1 MAIFKETNAGWLITQ
16 TVDSFTYQ
24 VQGVFAQK
32 PVDQKIRAQM
42 PGLKIIEKDTMPPTL
57 LAHIFNIS
65 KTL

>member
-1 MAIFKETNAGWLITQ
+1 MAIFKETNDGWLITQ

-24 VQGVFAQK
+24 VRRTVAQK

-42 PGLKIIEKDTMPPTL
+42 PGLKIKEKDTMPPTL
-57 LAHIFNIS
+57 LAYIFNIS